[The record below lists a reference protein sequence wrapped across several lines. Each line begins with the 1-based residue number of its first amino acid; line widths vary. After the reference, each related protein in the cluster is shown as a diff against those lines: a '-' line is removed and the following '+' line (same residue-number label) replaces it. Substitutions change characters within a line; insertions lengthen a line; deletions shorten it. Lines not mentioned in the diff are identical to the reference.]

1 MDEAEKLMDD
11 WKNQAVVLPEIADD
25 EELPFQE
32 AVMTKINN
40 QELRLLAEKYNS
52 DGKQAMYAYLQS
64 EYGIK
69 NPTCTFKRMKKHPE
83 LGYHPEKD
91 RFLFDE
97 NSIESEDKVF
107 MTIDELCASNKKVK
121 ESPVEQ
127 QPDKSK
133 EMEKLIQ
140 ELIGEYSCAM
150 KSHFRKSG
158 NQMSGKW
165 KSSYASLLA

>member
-1 MDEAEKLMDD
+1 
-11 WKNQAVVLPEIADD
+11 
-25 EELPFQE
+25 
-32 AVMTKINN
+32 MTKINN

-83 LGYHPEKD
+83 LGYHPEKE

-97 NSIESEDKVF
+97 NSTESEDKVF
-107 MTIDELCASNKKVK
+107 MTIDELCASNKKMK

-140 ELIGEYSCAM
+140 ELIGDRLLELSRYISINSIS
-150 KSHFRKSG
+150 KTLIIDKT
-158 NQMSGKW
+158 
-165 KSSYASLLA
+165 SLVRDGYQVTTH

>member
-1 MDEAEKLMDD
+1 M
-11 WKNQAVVLPEIADD
+11 I
-25 EELPFQE
+25 
-32 AVMTKINN
+32 KINN

-52 DGKQAMYAYLQS
+52 DGKQAMYVYLQS

-97 NSIESEDKVF
+97 NSTESEDKVF
-107 MTIDELCASNKKVK
+107 MTIDELCASNKNVKV
-121 ESPVEQ
+121 SPVEQ

-140 ELIGEYSCAM
+140 ELIGDRLLELSRYISINSIS
-150 KSHFRKSG
+150 KTLIIDKT
-158 NQMSGKW
+158 
-165 KSSYASLLA
+165 SLVRDGYQVTTH

>member
-1 MDEAEKLMDD
+1 
-11 WKNQAVVLPEIADD
+11 
-25 EELPFQE
+25 
-32 AVMTKINN
+32 
-40 QELRLLAEKYNS
+40 
-52 DGKQAMYAYLQS
+52 MYAYLQS
-64 EYGIK
+64 EYGTK

-97 NSIESEDKVF
+97 NSTESEDKVF

-140 ELIGEYSCAM
+140 ELIGDRLLELSRYISINSIS
-150 KSHFRKSG
+150 KTLIIDKT
-158 NQMSGKW
+158 
-165 KSSYASLLA
+165 SLDRDGYQVTTH

>member
-1 MDEAEKLMDD
+1 
-11 WKNQAVVLPEIADD
+11 
-25 EELPFQE
+25 
-32 AVMTKINN
+32 MTKINN

-83 LGYHPEKD
+83 LGYHPEKE

-97 NSIESEDKVF
+97 NPTESEDKVF
-107 MTIDELCASNKKVK
+107 MTIDELCASNKNVKV
-121 ESPVEQ
+121 SPVEQ

-140 ELIGEYSCAM
+140 ELIGDRLLELSRYISINSIS
-150 KSHFRKSG
+150 KTLIIDKT
-158 NQMSGKW
+158 
-165 KSSYASLLA
+165 SLVRDGYQVTTH

>member
-1 MDEAEKLMDD
+1 M
-11 WKNQAVVLPEIADD
+11 I
-25 EELPFQE
+25 
-32 AVMTKINN
+32 KINN
-40 QELRLLAEKYNS
+40 QDLRFLAEKYNS
-52 DGKQAMYAYLQS
+52 DGKQAMYVYLQS

-83 LGYHPEKD
+83 LGYHPEKE

-97 NSIESEDKVF
+97 NSTESEDKVF

-140 ELIGEYSCAM
+140 ELIGDRLLELSRYISINSIS
-150 KSHFRKSG
+150 KTLIIDKT
-158 NQMSGKW
+158 
-165 KSSYASLLA
+165 SLVRDGYQVTTH

>member
-1 MDEAEKLMDD
+1 
-11 WKNQAVVLPEIADD
+11 
-25 EELPFQE
+25 
-32 AVMTKINN
+32 MTKINN

-97 NSIESEDKVF
+97 NSTESEDKVF

-140 ELIGEYSCAM
+140 ELIGDRLLELSRYISINSIS
-150 KSHFRKSG
+150 KTLIIDKT
-158 NQMSGKW
+158 
-165 KSSYASLLA
+165 SLDRDGYQVTTH

>member
-1 MDEAEKLMDD
+1 
-11 WKNQAVVLPEIADD
+11 
-25 EELPFQE
+25 
-32 AVMTKINN
+32 MTKINS

-52 DGKQAMYAYLQS
+52 DGKQAMYVYLRE
-64 EYGIK
+64 EYGIH
-69 NPTCTFKRMKKHPE
+69 NPTCIFKRMKKHPE
-83 LGYHPEKD
+83 LGYHPETD

-97 NSIESEDKVF
+97 NSAESEDKVF

-140 ELIGEYSCAM
+140 ELIGDRLLEISRYISINSISKTM
-150 KSHFRKSG
+150 IIDKT
-158 NQMSGKW
+158 
-165 KSSYASLLA
+165 SLTRDGYQVTTH

>member
-1 MDEAEKLMDD
+1 
-11 WKNQAVVLPEIADD
+11 
-25 EELPFQE
+25 
-32 AVMTKINN
+32 MTKINN

-97 NSIESEDKVF
+97 NSTESEDKVF

-127 QPDKSK
+127 QPDKCK

-140 ELIGEYSCAM
+140 ELIGDRLLELSRYISINSIS
-150 KSHFRKSG
+150 KTLIIDKT
-158 NQMSGKW
+158 
-165 KSSYASLLA
+165 SLVRDGYQVTTH